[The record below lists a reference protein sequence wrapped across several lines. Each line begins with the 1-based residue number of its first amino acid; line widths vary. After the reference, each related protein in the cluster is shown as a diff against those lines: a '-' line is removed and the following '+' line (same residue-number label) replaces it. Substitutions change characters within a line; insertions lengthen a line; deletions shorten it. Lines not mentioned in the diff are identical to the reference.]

1 MNKNK
6 IKKNIRKEIERF
18 SKFNRMCHYIA
29 GEFDAYCWLPQL
41 WDHIDLNINS
51 KTNKVE
57 LISWNA
63 LEYTLPMKDNGNE
76 TKEDDNTKIC
86 MSSMEKVQ
94 EAFEVWDDSDTEFT
108 IIINDLQDMFFEP
121 TCDVDVENI
130 TERCYN
136 RFLQI
141 YYDMNNRYNK
151 YKQGKPWQTRIGRNY

>member
-18 SKFNRMCHYIA
+18 SRFNNLCKTIA
-29 GEFDAYCWLPQL
+29 FELDSEMLLPQL
-41 WDHIDLNINS
+41 WNHVDLNINS
-51 KTNKVE
+51 TTNKVE
-57 LISWNA
+57 LIKWDA
-63 LEYTLPMKDNGNE
+63 LEYTVPIIDSTNKPKD
-76 TKEDDNTKIC
+76 EDRKISI
-86 MSSMEKVQ
+86 SSMEKVQ